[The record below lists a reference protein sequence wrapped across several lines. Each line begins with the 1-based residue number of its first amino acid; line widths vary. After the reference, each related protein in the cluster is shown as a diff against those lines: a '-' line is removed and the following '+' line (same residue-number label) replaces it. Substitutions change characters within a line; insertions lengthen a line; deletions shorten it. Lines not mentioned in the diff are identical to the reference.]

1 MTKHG
6 DRGRWKGKGIGGRE
20 ERKVFESRM
29 QKNAGGLQKGNG
41 DVDPER
47 RCQVASRDQS
57 QDQDQNVI
65 ESPAKPAGQYVS
77 VLVETRAE

>member
-1 MTKHG
+1 MERKR
-6 DRGRWKGKGIGGRE
+6 DRGRGGKE
-20 ERKVFESRM
+20 VFESRM

-65 ESPAKPAGQYVS
+65 EYPAKPASQYVS
-77 VLVETRAE
+77 VLVETGQIE